1 MQGKEDQG
9 IITNAVSSRQ
19 GSKEDS
25 QVVKE
30 ELHYGVRLLIS
41 NSKMDGRVNA
51 RKLFEGLLISQA
63 GMYLANDFEQV
74 QVLGREI
81 NNFLLEDEKK
91 ATAENLE
98 IDMYADGW
106 VEGPLVPVK
115 EEHTEI
121 MGVQA
126 DVIPLHMSTPLHMS
140 VRRSQKMT
148 PSAKGDS
155 NVVNVG
161 EAAGT
166 SDDCL
171 LKKVAQLERALTYA
185 RYQAREQD
193 IEEVVGYG
201 AVFMSMVYGSS
212 LASAMID
219 LHADIFP
226 YLALLATMKKKGGL
240 AYLLSSWTVVD
251 DVQKVMEHYGSL
263 MERFGRIEQDLNR
276 TWWAGVLSLGM
287 AIGLLGLSAFLASR
301 R

>member
-1 MQGKEDQG
+1 MQGKDQG

-91 ATAENLE
+91 ATAENE

-121 MGVQA
+121 MVCILQFWK
-126 DVIPLHMSTPLHMS
+126 H
-140 VRRSQKMT
+140 
-148 PSAKGDS
+148 
-155 NVVNVG
+155 
-161 EAAGT
+161 
-166 SDDCL
+166 
-171 LKKVAQLERALTYA
+171 
-185 RYQAREQD
+185 
-193 IEEVVGYG
+193 
-201 AVFMSMVYGSS
+201 
-212 LASAMID
+212 
-219 LHADIFP
+219 
-226 YLALLATMKKKGGL
+226 
-240 AYLLSSWTVVD
+240 
-251 DVQKVMEHYGSL
+251 
-263 MERFGRIEQDLNR
+263 
-276 TWWAGVLSLGM
+276 
-287 AIGLLGLSAFLASR
+287 GLSANMHVMLPFSSQTDA
-301 R
+301 